1 MPRLHFRELSC
12 LLSTMPRSGSWYSF
26 FFFEYLDAY
35 LMGRPQVRDVMRTTF
50 YKGLH
55 ITKAHAH
62 LMCPSFPDCYRGPH
76 RGSWDKL
83 EFKVPG
89 INSGYD
95 NLVVNEARR
104 FDLRR
109 NPRLRIAYIYR
120 NPLDQA
126 VSHYHLLYWRQRPM
140 DAERFRAGLVDWM
153 RNVSI
158 ESYIKQYF
166 TYHVMR
172 LAFPQNVMSVSY
184 EELMREPR
192 QVFQKLTLHFG
203 FAVKTGHELQCFD
216 AACAATMPDKLKQLE
231 AKLGHAFGHPEI
243 TRDSHMQGGDIGK
256 WRRWLDDDMVD
267 FVRKRFAEFG
277 LSLADFT
284 LAEATAD
291 GSGRP
296 ASPLPQTAVSTAV
309 AAGSS

>member
-1 MPRLHFRELSC
+1 
-12 LLSTMPRSGSWYSF
+12 MPRSGSWYSF

-35 LMGRPQVRDVMRTTF
+35 LTGRSQIHDVMRTYA
-50 YKGLH
+50 YKGLR

-62 LMCPSFPDCYRGPH
+62 LMCPSFPECYNGPY
-76 RGSWDKL
+76 RRSWDKL

-126 VSHYHLLYWRQRPM
+126 VSHYHTLHWRQRPL
-140 DAERFRAGLVDWM
+140 DADQFRAGLIDWM
-153 RNVSI
+153 RHTSI

-166 TYHVMR
+166 TYHAM
-172 LAFPQNVMSVSY
+172 AAAYPQNIMAVTY
-184 EELMREPR
+184 EELMRAPR
-192 QVFQKLTLHFG
+192 EVFERLALHFG
-203 FAVKTGHELQCFD
+203 FAIRTDEERRCFD
-216 AACAATMPDKLKQLE
+216 GAYQATMPGKLKQLE

-243 TRDSHMQGGDIGK
+243 TRDSHMQGGEIGK
-256 WRRWLDDDMVD
+256 WRHWLDDDIVD
-267 FVRKRFAEFG
+267 LVRERFAEFG
-277 LSLADFT
+277 LALDDFT
-284 LAEATAD
+284 LTGAAAD
-291 GSGRP
+291 GPGTP
-296 ASPLPQTAVSTAV
+296 ASLLPRTFASSGV
-309 AAGSS
+309 AARSS